1 MSDDHQAADPAKA
14 FEDLR
19 AEVSVLRK
27 AIEALPDALDRN
39 RAPDYSPDFGVIG
52 QGMDAIGVSLEN
64 LQKHPALKMTAEQ
77 HGAAIANAGGILIR
91 EALQKFD
98 RAAQDAERERSRLA
112 SIVGAIRTKDQQR
125 LWLAITTSLALAL
138 GFIAFPFVIRAMPF
152 GINSATAAIVMNAS
166 RWDAGMALMR
176 SGNPDGWAQLT
187 ADANLVSS
195 NRDKITDCRTAATKA
210 KKEQRCVI
218 TVQPTPG
225 KQL

>member
-1 MSDDHQAADPAKA
+1 MPEDQQAADPAQA

-39 RAPDYSPDFGVIG
+39 RAPDYSADFGVIG
-52 QGMDAIGVSLEN
+52 QGMDAIGASLEN
-64 LQKHPALKMTAEQ
+64 LQKHPALKMTAQQ
-77 HGAAIANAGGILIR
+77 HGAAIANAGSGLIR
-91 EALQKFD
+91 EAVQKFD
-98 RAAQDAERERSRLA
+98 HAAQDAERERSRLA
-112 SIVGAIRTKDQQR
+112 STIGTIQTKDQQR
-125 LWLAITTSLALAL
+125 LRLLFVAALALAL
-138 GFIAFPFVIRAMPF
+138 GFIAFPFVMRATPF
-152 GINSATAAIVMNAS
+152 GLNSATAAVIMNAS

-210 KKEQRCVI
+210 KKEQRCTI
-218 TVQPTPG
+218 TVPVPG
-225 KQL
+225 P

>member
-1 MSDDHQAADPAKA
+1 MPEDHQAADPAQA

-39 RAPDYSPDFGVIG
+39 RAPDYSADFGVIG

-64 LQKHPALKMTAEQ
+64 LQKHPALKMTAQQ
-77 HGAAIANAGGILIR
+77 HGAAIANAGSGLIR
-91 EALQKFD
+91 EAVQKFD
-98 RAAQDAERERSRLA
+98 RATQDAERERSRLA
-112 SIVGAIRTKDQQR
+112 STIGTIQTKDQQR
-125 LWLAITTSLALAL
+125 FRLLIAAALALAL
-138 GFIAFPFVIRAMPF
+138 GFIAFPFVMRAMPF
-152 GINSATAAIVMNAS
+152 GLNSATAAVIMNAS

-195 NRDKITDCRTAATKA
+195 NRDKITECQKTAAAA
-210 KKEQRCVI
+210 KRDQRCAI
-218 TVQPTPG
+218 TVKAQ
-225 KQL
+225 

>member
-1 MSDDHQAADPAKA
+1 MPEDHQAADPAQA

-39 RAPDYSPDFGVIG
+39 RAPDYSADFGVIG

-77 HGAAIANAGGILIR
+77 HGAAIANAGSGLIR
-91 EALQKFD
+91 EAVQKFD
-98 RAAQDAERERSRLA
+98 RATQDAERERSRLA
-112 SIVGAIRTKDQQR
+112 STIGTIQTKDQQR
-125 LWLAITTSLALAL
+125 FRLLIAAVLAFAL
-138 GFIAFPFVIRAMPF
+138 GFIAFPFVMRATPF
-152 GINSATAAIVMNAS
+152 GLNSATAAVIMNAS

-176 SGNPDGWAQLT
+176 SGNPDGWGQLT

-210 KKEQRCVI
+210 KKEQHCAI
-218 TVQPTPG
+218 TVPVP
-225 KQL
+225 